1 MSKKRRGVGQGEILE
16 VASSDCIPG
25 ILQLDK
31 ATWLDWQLFGSRKL
45 DRMDQEMN
53 GTLQLDKATWLDW
66 QILGIRKLDRVDHKG
81 VPFGKQYFL
90 HLIHTTTKV
99 ELEKNKLQKT
109 SS

>member
-53 GTLQLDKATWLDW
+53 GTLQLDKAT
-66 QILGIRKLDRVDHKG
+66 
-81 VPFGKQYFL
+81 
-90 HLIHTTTKV
+90 
-99 ELEKNKLQKT
+99 
-109 SS
+109 